1 VQDHPCNRRS
11 GAVARTRGHHF
22 RMELEQ
28 FGLQPSYDV
37 EVDPEAPVR
46 GWQCSTFTFADGGV
60 MTPGLDSIGPSLL
73 IKVTT
78 PEGEWV
84 GRFIGGHVG
93 LSRVLATPT
102 PDVCC
107 VISSGRA
114 YLVETEASPP
124 RAEVMMQWAGVRDAI
139 ASSDPPLLVVSDWI
153 AAAAIGAGG
162 LRWQTERLAIDD
174 LTILSVGPSG
184 IVCECDNPGV
194 GGVRRI
200 VLDPKDGRQI
210 SGSPLPDVFR

>member
-1 VQDHPCNRRS
+1 
-11 GAVARTRGHHF
+11 
-22 RMELEQ
+22 MELER
-28 FGLQPSYDV
+28 FGLQPSYGVHV
-37 EVDPEAPVR
+37 EPEAPIR

-60 MTPGLDSIGPSLL
+60 VSPGLDSIGPSLL
-73 IKVTT
+73 IKMTT
-78 PEGEWV
+78 RSDEWV
-84 GRFIGGHVG
+84 GRFVGGIGGF
-93 LSRVLATPT
+93 SRVLATPM

-107 VISSGRA
+107 VVSSGRA

-124 RAEVMMQWAGVRDAI
+124 RAEVLMEMVRSAT
-139 ASSDPPLLVVSDWI
+139 ASSDPPLLVLSDWI

-184 IVCECDNPGV
+184 IMCECDNPGV

-200 VLDPKDGRQI
+200 VLHPENGHQI
-210 SGSPLPDVFR
+210 SGTPLPDVFR